1 MPAPDIHSTA
11 LVDRRATLADGV
23 RIGAFT
29 VVGPEVTLE
38 AGVELGHHVILEG
51 RVAVGAGARIG
62 HGVVL
67 GAVPQDLKFKE
78 GTPVGVTVGAATVIR
93 EYVTV
98 SRATK
103 PDTSTVIGSGC
114 LLMTGCHVA
123 HDSRLG
129 DGVIVINSA
138 GITGHCI
145 VGDRATI
152 GGFVG
157 LVPFTRVGTH
167 AYVGGYSKCV
177 ADIPPYVLADGNPA
191 TARAINVVG
200 LRRAGMDAAER
211 RLLQDAFRILYRS
224 GLSPRRAAERIRDTL
239 PPAPSITEL
248 LGFIAGSRRGICGSG
263 EAAGTEG
270 TQEPAPVAGEGER

>member
-1 MPAPDIHSTA
+1 MPAPEIHPTA
-11 LVDRRATLADGV
+11 LVDARATLGDGV
-23 RIGAFT
+23 RVGAFAI
-29 VVGPEVTLE
+29 VGPDVTLE
-38 AGVELGHHVILEG
+38 AGAELGHHVILEG
-51 RVAVGAGARIG
+51 RVVLGAGVKVG

-78 GTPVGVTVGAATVIR
+78 GTPSGVRVGAGTVIR

-103 PDTSTVIGSGC
+103 PETSTEIGSGC

-123 HDSRLG
+123 HDCRLG

-138 GITGHCI
+138 GITGHCDI
-145 VGDRATI
+145 GDRVTI

-157 LVPFTRVGTH
+157 LVPFTRVGAH

-177 ADIPPYVLADGNPA
+177 SDIPPYMLVEGMPA
-191 TARAINVVG
+191 TARAINVIG
-200 LRRAGMDAAER
+200 LRRAGMEPAER

-224 GLSPRRAAERIRDTL
+224 GLTPRRATERIRETL
-239 PPAPSITEL
+239 PPAAPIKVL
-248 LGFIAGSRRGICGSG
+248 LDFIAASRRGICGG
-263 EAAGTEG
+263 GDPAGTE
-270 TQEPAPVAGEGER
+270 EPASVAGEGER

>member
-1 MPAPDIHSTA
+1 MPSPEIHPTA
-11 LVDRRATLADGV
+11 LVDPRATLGAGV
-23 RIGAFT
+23 RVGAFAI
-29 VVGPEVTLE
+29 VGPDVTLE
-38 AGVELGHHVILEG
+38 AGVELGHHVILDG
-51 RVAVGAGARIG
+51 RVALGAGVKVG

-78 GTPVGVTVGAATVIR
+78 GTPCGVRVGAGTVIR

-103 PDTSTVIGSGC
+103 PETSTEIGSGC

-123 HDSRLG
+123 HDCRLG
-129 DGVIVINSA
+129 DGVIVINAA
-138 GITGHCI
+138 GITGHCD

-152 GGFVG
+152 GGFAG

-177 ADIPPYVLADGNPA
+177 ADIPPYVLAEGIPA
-191 TARAINVVG
+191 TARAVNVIG
-200 LRRAGMDAAER
+200 LRRAGMEAAER

-224 GLSPRRAAERIRDTL
+224 GLSPRRATERIRDTL
-239 PPAPSITEL
+239 PPAAPIKVL
-248 LGFIAGSRRGICGSG
+248 LDFIAGSRRGIC
-263 EAAGTEG
+263 AGGDPASTE
-270 TQEPAPVAGEGER
+270 EPASVAGEGER

>member
-1 MPAPDIHSTA
+1 MPAPEIHPTA
-11 LVDRRATLADGV
+11 LVDARATLGDGV
-23 RIGAFT
+23 RVGAFT

-51 RVAVGAGARIG
+51 RVALGAGVKVG

-67 GAVPQDLKFKE
+67 GAVPQDLKFKD
-78 GTPVGVTVGAATVIR
+78 GTPSGVRVGASTVIR

-103 PDTSTVIGSGC
+103 PEMWTEIGSGC

-123 HDSRLG
+123 HDCRLG
-129 DGVIVINSA
+129 DGVIVINAA
-138 GITGHCI
+138 GITGHCDI
-145 VGDRATI
+145 GDRATI

-157 LVPFTRVGTH
+157 VIPFTRVGTH

-200 LRRAGMDAAER
+200 ARRAGMEPAER

-224 GLSPRRAAERIRDTL
+224 GLSPRRATERIRDTL
-239 PPAPSITEL
+239 PPAASIMVL
-248 LGFIAGSRRGICGSG
+248 LDFIAGSRRGIC
-263 EAAGTEG
+263 AGGDPASAED
-270 TQEPAPVAGEGER
+270 PAPVAGEGER

>member
-1 MPAPDIHSTA
+1 MPAPEIHSTA
-11 LVDRRATLADGV
+11 LVDRRAVVGDGARV
-23 RIGAFT
+23 GAFT

-38 AGVELGHHVILEG
+38 PGVELGHHVILEG
-51 RVAVGAGARIG
+51 RVTLGAGVKVG

-67 GAVPQDLKFKE
+67 GAIPQDLKFKE
-78 GTPVGVTVGAATVIR
+78 GTPVGVQVGAGTVIR

-103 PDTSTVIGSGC
+103 PDTSTAIGSGC

-123 HDSRLG
+123 HDCRLG

-138 GITGHCI
+138 GITGHCV

-177 ADIPPYVLADGNPA
+177 ADIPPYVLAEGNPA
-191 TARAINVVG
+191 TARAVNVIG

-224 GLSPRRAAERIRDTL
+224 GLSPRRATERIRETL
-239 PPAPSITEL
+239 PPAAPITVL
-248 LGFIAGSRRGICGSG
+248 LDFIAGSRRGICAGG
-263 EAAGTEG
+263 EAASAE
-270 TQEPAPVAGEGER
+270 EPAPVAGEGER

>member
-1 MPAPDIHSTA
+1 
-11 LVDRRATLADGV
+11 
-23 RIGAFT
+23 
-29 VVGPEVTLE
+29 
-38 AGVELGHHVILEG
+38 VILEG
-51 RVAVGAGARIG
+51 RVTLGASVKVG

-78 GTPVGVTVGAATVIR
+78 GTPVGVDVGAGTVIR

-103 PDTSTVIGSGC
+103 PDTSTRIGSGC
-114 LLMTGCHVA
+114 LLMTACHVA
-123 HDSRLG
+123 HDCRLG

-138 GITGHCI
+138 GITGHCT

-177 ADIPPYVLADGNPA
+177 ADIPPYVLAEGNPA
-191 TARAINVVG
+191 TARAINVIG
-200 LRRAGMDAAER
+200 LRSAGMDAAER

-224 GLSPRRAAERIRDTL
+224 GLSPRRATERIRESL
-239 PPAPSITEL
+239 PASAPITVL
-248 LGFIAGSRRGICGSG
+248 LDVIAGSRRGICAGG
-263 EAAGTEG
+263 DAASTE
-270 TQEPAPVAGEGER
+270 EPASVAGEGER

>member
-1 MPAPDIHSTA
+1 MPAPEIHPTA
-11 LVDRRATLADGV
+11 LVDARATLADGV
-23 RIGAFT
+23 RVGAFT

-38 AGVELGHHVILEG
+38 PGVELGHHVVLEG
-51 RVAVGAGARIG
+51 RVTLGTGAKVG

-78 GTPVGVTVGAATVIR
+78 GTPVGVTVGAGTVIR

-123 HDSRLG
+123 HDCRLG
-129 DGVIVINSA
+129 DGVIVINAA
-138 GITGHCI
+138 GLTGHCV

-157 LVPFTRVGTH
+157 LVPFTRVGTY

-177 ADIPPYVLADGNPA
+177 ADIPPYVIADGNPA
-191 TARAINVVG
+191 TARAINVIG
-200 LRRAGMDAAER
+200 LRRAGVDAAER

-224 GLSPRRAAERIRDTL
+224 GLSPRRATERIRDTL
-239 PPAPSITEL
+239 PPAAPITVL
-248 LGFIAGSRRGICGSG
+248 LDFIAGSRRGIC
-263 EAAGTEG
+263 AGGDAPGVE
-270 TQEPAPVAGEGER
+270 EPAPVAGEGER

>member
-1 MPAPDIHSTA
+1 MPAPDIHATA
-11 LVDRRATLADGV
+11 LVDRRAAVGDGV
-23 RIGAFT
+23 RVGAFS

-38 AGVELGHHVILEG
+38 PGVEVGHHVVLEG
-51 RVAVGAGARIG
+51 RVTLGAGVKIG

-67 GAVPQDLKFKE
+67 GAIPQDLKFKE
-78 GTPVGVTVGAATVIR
+78 GTPVGVRVGAGTVIR

-103 PDTSTVIGSGC
+103 PDTSTDIGSGC

-123 HDSRLG
+123 HDCRLG
-129 DGVIVINSA
+129 DGVIVINAA
-138 GITGHCI
+138 GLTGHCV

-177 ADIPPYVLADGNPA
+177 ADIPPYVIADGNPA
-191 TARAINVVG
+191 TARAINVIG

-224 GLSPRRAAERIRDTL
+224 GLSPRRATERIRETL
-239 PPAPSITEL
+239 PPAAPITVL
-248 LGFIAGSRRGICGSG
+248 LEFITGSRRGICAGG
-263 EAAGTEG
+263 DAASVE
-270 TQEPAPVAGEGER
+270 EPAPVAGEGER

>member
-1 MPAPDIHSTA
+1 MPTPDIHRTA
-11 LVDRRATLADGV
+11 LVDPRATLAPGV
-23 RIGAFT
+23 RVGAFT
-29 VVGPEVTLE
+29 VVGAEVTLE

-51 RVAVGAGARIG
+51 RVALGAGVKVG

-78 GTPVGVTVGAATVIR
+78 GTPVGVKVGAGTVIR

-103 PDTSTVIGSGC
+103 PETSTEIGSDC

-123 HDSRLG
+123 HDCHLG
-129 DGVIVINSA
+129 HGVIVINSA
-138 GITGHCI
+138 GITGHCDI
-145 VGDRATI
+145 GDRATI

-157 LVPFTRVGTH
+157 LVPFVRVGTH

-177 ADIPPYVLADGNPA
+177 ADIPPFVLAEGNPA
-191 TARAINVVG
+191 TARAVNVIG
-200 LRRAGMDAAER
+200 LRRAGMEAGER

-224 GLSPRRAAERIRDTL
+224 GLSPRRATERIRDTL
-239 PPAPSITEL
+239 PPAAPIKAL
-248 LGFIAGSRRGICGSG
+248 LEFIAGSRRGICAGG
-263 EAAGTEG
+263 DPAATE
-270 TQEPAPVAGEGER
+270 EPAPVAGEGDA

>member
-1 MPAPDIHSTA
+1 MPAPDIHPTA
-11 LVDRRATLADGV
+11 LVDPRATLAAGV
-23 RIGAFT
+23 RVGAFAI
-29 VVGPEVTLE
+29 VGPDVTLE

-51 RVAVGAGARIG
+51 RVALGAGVKVG

-67 GAVPQDLKFKE
+67 GAIPQDLKFKE
-78 GTPVGVTVGAATVIR
+78 GTPCGVRVGAGTVIR

-103 PDTSTVIGSGC
+103 PEASTDIGSGC

-123 HDSRLG
+123 HDCRLG

-138 GITGHCI
+138 GITGHCD

-152 GGFVG
+152 GGFAG

-177 ADIPPYVLADGNPA
+177 ADIPPYVLAEGIPA
-191 TARAINVVG
+191 TARAVNVIG
-200 LRRAGMDAAER
+200 LRRAGMEAAER

-224 GLSPRRAAERIRDTL
+224 GLSPRRATERIRDTL
-239 PPAPSITEL
+239 PPAAPIKVL
-248 LGFIAGSRRGICGSG
+248 LDFIAGSRRGIC
-263 EAAGTEG
+263 AGGDPASTE
-270 TQEPAPVAGEGER
+270 EPASVAGEGER